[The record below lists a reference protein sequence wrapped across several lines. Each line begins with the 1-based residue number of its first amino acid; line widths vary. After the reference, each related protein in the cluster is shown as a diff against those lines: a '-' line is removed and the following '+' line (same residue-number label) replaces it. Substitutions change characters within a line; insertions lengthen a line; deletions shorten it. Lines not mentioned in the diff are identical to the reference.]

1 MKQALATFR
10 SVRLGYGNRII
21 VSGLDFQVWE
31 GDFLGIVGPN
41 GAGKTTILRG
51 LLGLLAPR
59 SGEIH
64 RTSPDGSG
72 LHLGYVPQRDTLDEI
87 YPVSV
92 LDVVLMG
99 RYRRMGRFRLPG
111 PKDREEAGRALE
123 QAGIRDLAD
132 RPFRNLS
139 GGQKQRTLIARALAG
154 NPRML
159 VLDEPTNGLDL
170 AAENAIMNLLDRLH
184 RETGVTVVM
193 VSHLLNTVAR
203 WVKRI
208 GILHEG
214 RLEIGELEEILT
226 PTTLRRVY
234 GPGSD
239 VERVRGRLV
248 VLPPEG
254 KA

>member
-1 MKQALATFR
+1 MKRALATFR
-10 SVRLGYGNRII
+10 SVDLGYGNRVI

-51 LLGLLAPR
+51 LLGLLPPR
-59 SGEIH
+59 AGEV
-64 RTSPDGSG
+64 RMAESDGNG
-72 LHLGYVPQRDTLDEI
+72 LHLGYVPQRDSLDEI
-87 YPVSV
+87 YPVTV

-111 PKDREEAGRALE
+111 ARDREEARRALE
-123 QAGIRDLAD
+123 QAGIRDLAE

-139 GGQKQRTLIARALAG
+139 GGQKQRTLIARALAAR
-154 NPRML
+154 PQIL

-170 AAENAIMNLLDRLH
+170 AAENSIMTLLHRLH

-214 RLEIGELEEILT
+214 HLEIGELDEILT
-226 PTTLRRVY
+226 PSTLTRVY
-234 GPGSD
+234 GAGSD

-248 VLPPEG
+248 VLPPEE